1 VVQSA
6 SLTGGTGELRGEPRS
21 PVTPLDSGLV
31 RMLGSDALLAGLSP
45 RPPRLRLD
53 RGACL
58 TRADAFDW
66 LFVVVAGRLR
76 LSRITA
82 TGRKLDLDLAEAPTF
97 FLAAHL
103 TRGMAQAIDHSELR
117 VLTKNQVE
125 TLSRRPELSSL
136 PFAMAETFGNRLVAS
151 EDRLEYLAY
160 HSVTARVALALLRL
174 RSAENGII
182 DGITHQEIGDIV
194 GAYRETVTKVLHHL
208 QDDGHIQ
215 VAHRRIKVRNPT
227 GLAALLEL

>member
-1 VVQSA
+1 M
-6 SLTGGTGELRGEPRS
+6 LTGGTGQIRGGS
-21 PVTPLDSGLV
+21 PGSSTLLDPGLV
-31 RMLGSDALLAGLSP
+31 SLLGSDELLADLYP

-58 TRADAFDW
+58 TRADPFDW

-82 TGRKLDLDLAEAPTF
+82 TGRKLDLDVAQAPTF

-103 TRGMAQAIDHSELR
+103 SRGMAQVIDEAELR
-117 VLTKNQVE
+117 VLTRSQVE

-136 PFAMAETFGNRLVAS
+136 PFAMAETLGNRLVAS

-174 RSAENGII
+174 RSTEDGII
-182 DGITHQEIGDIV
+182 DGITHQEIGDMV

-227 GLAALLEL
+227 GLAALLDL